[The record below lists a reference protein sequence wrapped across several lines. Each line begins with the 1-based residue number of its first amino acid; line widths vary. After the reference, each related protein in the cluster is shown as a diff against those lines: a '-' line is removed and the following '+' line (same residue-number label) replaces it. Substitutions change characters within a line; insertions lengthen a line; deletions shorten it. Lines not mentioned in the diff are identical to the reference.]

1 MKVKAV
7 ASIIVLAISFF
18 GLTQIEP
25 ITEPTKQ
32 DVSTVTAVE
41 QHENAVKSEQKKPAK
56 QEKKEVAEEV
66 KNETKT
72 ASVQPNPVTE
82 NKAKTTP
89 KTKPAKQ
96 QTKPKAEK
104 KADPKP
110 THVHDWEPV
119 YSVKVVEDI
128 GHEIHEICKGCGADI
143 TSWSTSKWN
152 SHSDEHLKKG
162 EPAGFYEKEIK
173 VVTGTHEIKTI
184 TGYKCSCGA
193 TK

>member
-7 ASIIVLAISFF
+7 ASVIVLALSIF
-18 GLTQIEP
+18 GLTQVEP

-32 DVSTVTAVE
+32 DIVKVTAVE
-41 QHENAVKSEQKKPAK
+41 QQEDVKAPA
-56 QEKKEVAEEV
+56 EKKQTKKEKTKSTETV
-66 KNETKT
+66 KTD
-72 ASVQPNPVTE
+72 TE
-82 NKAKTTP
+82 AATVTP
-89 KTKPAKQ
+89 KTVTKKQPKSAQKPSATNQ
-96 QTKPKAEK
+96 QTKPKADPKPE
-104 KADPKP
+104 PKP
-110 THVHDWEPV
+110 THVHNWEPV

-152 SHSDEHLKKG
+152 AHSDEHLKKG

-173 VVTGTHEIKTI
+173 VVTGTHEITKI